1 MPSLTDLANDINNTL
16 TQIQT
21 NTLNAA
27 NTDAAIK
34 TDTGDMRNS
43 LHTLITVDQTGFVSL
58 SNGIA
63 AMIDQQ
69 KATNALLD
77 YERKQNDT
85 IICWLTNI
93 ANVLC
98 ESLHTQQQQLAVQT
112 AMERSLDE
120 MKEIMELVNGTA
132 AVEVLRRRE
141 LEQKINAC
149 CPPKKPQPGPC
160 FEPCHEPGFVPYKP
174 QVPDYKPL
182 PQPNT
187 PGQPK

>member
-21 NTLNAA
+21 NTQNSAA
-27 NTDAAIK
+27 TDAAIK
-34 TDTGDMRNS
+34 ADTGDIRNS
-43 LHTLITVDQTGFVSL
+43 LHSLVTVDQAGFASL

-63 AMIDQQ
+63 AIIDQQ

-98 ESLHTQQQQLAVQT
+98 ESLHVQQQQLQVET
-112 AMERSLDE
+112 E
-120 MKEIMELVNGTA
+120 MKGSLCEVKDILQLVHGTA
-132 AVEVLRRRE
+132 AVEVLRERE
-141 LEQKINAC
+141 LQRKIEAC
-149 CPPKKPQPGPC
+149 CPPKKPEPKPC
-160 FEPCHEPGFVPYKP
+160 FQPCTEPSFRPYEPK
-174 QVPDYKPL
+174 VPDYKPL

-187 PGQPK
+187 AGEPK

>member
-21 NTLNAA
+21 NTQDSVA
-27 NTDAAIK
+27 TEAAIK
-34 TDTGDMRNS
+34 ADTGDMRS
-43 LHTLITVDQTGFVSL
+43 TLHTLSTVEQGGFVSL

-63 AMIDQQ
+63 AIIDQQ

-98 ESLHTQQQQLAVQT
+98 QSLHTQQQQLLVET
-112 AMERSLDE
+112 ATGEAIKE
-120 MKEIMELVNGTA
+120 MKDIMELVHGTA
-132 AVEVLRRRE
+132 AIEVLRQRQ
-141 LEQKINAC
+141 LQQQINTC
-149 CPPKKPQPGPC
+149 CPPKKPEPGPC
-160 FEPCHEPGFVPYKP
+160 FETCREPDFVPYKP
-174 QVPDYKPL
+174 QTPEYKPL
-182 PQPNT
+182 PPASV